1 MAVHDA
7 LPVEHVPVRQ
17 YRCVAQCSCG
27 YSWEAE
33 ADSYGAAET
42 EAKEGIAE
50 HRRIVGALPQ

>member
-1 MAVHDA
+1 
-7 LPVEHVPVRQ
+7 VPVRQ
-17 YRCVAQCSCG
+17 YRCVARCSCG